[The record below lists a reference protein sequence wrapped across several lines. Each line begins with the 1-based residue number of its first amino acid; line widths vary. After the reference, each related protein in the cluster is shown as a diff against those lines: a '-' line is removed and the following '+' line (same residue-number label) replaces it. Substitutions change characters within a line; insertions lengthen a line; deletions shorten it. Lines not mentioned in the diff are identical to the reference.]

1 MQPQDQSQTIVSV
14 PHRTNDPLVGGT
26 EKPTITVVGADG
38 KNQTLSLPA
47 TEGDMRALM
56 TRRQELSDQLSSVS
70 DRRHDLSMELQ
81 GTADAGAR
89 TGLLERIAVLDKRIL
104 QLENDVAV
112 TGSQLAAAPSDLI
125 GIAESARDEPQG
137 DEFPEGVIVGGSS
150 VLFASVIFFFFA
162 RRFRRRRSKAAPPP
176 ALENESGLR
185 LQRLEQGMEA
195 IAIEIERVSEGQR
208 FVTKLLS
215 EPQPLGTPRRVAPAQ
230 AIGEER

>member
-1 MQPQDQSQTIVSV
+1 MQPQDQPQVVVTV
-14 PHRTNDPLVGGT
+14 PPPR
-26 EKPTITVVGADG
+26 PTPAITVVGADG
-38 KNQTLSLPA
+38 KNQTLSIPA

-56 TRRQELSDQLSSVS
+56 TRRQELSDQLTSVS

-81 GTADAGAR
+81 GTAEAGAR

-104 QLENDVAV
+104 QLENDIAV

-125 GIAESARDEPQG
+125 GIAETARNEPHG
-137 DEFPEGVIVGGSS
+137 DEFPEGVFVGGGS

-162 RRFRRRRSKAAPPP
+162 RRRWRSRFKASPPQ
-176 ALENESGLR
+176 LENESAMR
-185 LQRLEQGMEA
+185 LQRLEQGMDA

-215 EPQPLGTPRRVAPAQ
+215 EQQPLGAPRRVAPAQ
-230 AIGEER
+230 AISEER

>member
-1 MQPQDQSQTIVSV
+1 MQSQDQPQVIVSV
-14 PHRTNDPLVGGT
+14 PAPAASRA
-26 EKPTITVVGADG
+26 ITVVGADG
-38 KNQTLSLPA
+38 KNQTLSIPA

-104 QLENDVAV
+104 QLENDIAV

-125 GIAESARDEPQG
+125 GIAETARNAPQG
-137 DEFPEGVIVGGSS
+137 DEFPDGVFVGGGS

-162 RRFRRRRSKAAPPP
+162 RRFWRRRSRVEPQP
-176 ALENESGLR
+176 ALGNESALR
-185 LQRLEQGMEA
+185 LQRLEQGMDA
-195 IAIEIERVSEGQR
+195 IAVEIERISEGQR

-215 EPQPLGTPRRVAPAQ
+215 DPQPLGSPRRVAPAQ
-230 AIGEER
+230 RIGEER